1 MVMRLK
7 DELVFKS
14 KIKHKS
20 TFKRIK
26 LMTTIR
32 ILPVFQVPRD
42 VLLAERFAEVVE
54 GLGSVLGGLAR
65 RQLED
70 VGQLLLERFTIVA
83 LTL

>member
-7 DELVFKS
+7 DELAFKY

-20 TFKRIK
+20 TFQRIK
-26 LMTTIR
+26 LITTIR